1 MKVGDLVKLNVHS
14 NFTSGIINGIG
25 IPFNTIGIIIQK
37 KCNVCSVFF
46 PSLDGEIRSLFN
58 EDLEMV
64 SENE

>member
-58 EDLEMV
+58 EDLEVV
-64 SENE
+64 SENR

>member
-1 MKVGDLVKLNVHS
+1 M
-14 NFTSGIINGIG
+14 INGIG

-64 SENE
+64 SEGE

>member
-14 NFTSGIINGIG
+14 NFTSGMINGIG

-64 SENE
+64 SEGE

>member
-1 MKVGDLVKLNVHS
+1 VKVGDLVKLNVHS
-14 NFTSGIINGIG
+14 NFTSGMINGIG

-64 SENE
+64 SEGE

>member
-1 MKVGDLVKLNVHS
+1 MEVGDLVKLDVHS

-25 IPFNTIGIIIQK
+25 IPFNTIGIVIQK

-58 EDLEMV
+58 EDLEIV
-64 SENE
+64 SENK